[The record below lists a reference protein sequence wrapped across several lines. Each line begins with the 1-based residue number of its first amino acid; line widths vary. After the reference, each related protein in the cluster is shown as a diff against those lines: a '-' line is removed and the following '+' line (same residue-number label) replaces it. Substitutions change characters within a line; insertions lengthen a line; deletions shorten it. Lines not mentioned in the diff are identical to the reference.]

1 MSSFHKQKLELP
13 SKMANIEIELVK
25 THLYETG
32 SHYGQ
37 TFQSSLL
44 GKNKNELWIQGWQV
58 KLKIEWFF

>member
-1 MSSFHKQKLELP
+1 MSAFIEQKLELP
-13 SKMANIEIELVK
+13 SEWANIEIELVK

-44 GKNKNELWIQGWQV
+44 GKNKNGLLIQG
-58 KLKIEWFF
+58 